1 MIINDNKPIIYVLRH
16 GATEWN
22 KTGQL
27 TSHTDIPLSKDGMKQ
42 ADEAGRGIKRVSID
56 RIITSP
62 LSRAKTTAEIIAQYQ
77 KNLIEP
83 IHVDK
88 RMLEVNFGKFEGKT
102 GKEILESELADLYL
116 TWQNGEDISD
126 SISCEKWESVRERA
140 NSLFI
145 ETSAKL
151 GTTLLVGHGYFLR
164 LLISSCVLGLPYS
177 KIRRLRFDNC
187 RFAAILWEGNIPRLI
202 AFNTVNLNNVVDDSP
217 TS

>member
-1 MIINDNKPIIYVLRH
+1 MPIIYVLRH
-16 GATEWN
+16 AATRWN

-27 TSHTDIPLSKDGMKQ
+27 TSHTDIPLSKDGREQ
-42 ADEAGRGIKRVSID
+42 ADEVGRRIGHISID

-77 KNLIEP
+77 KNLLEP
-83 IHVDK
+83 IRVDK
-88 RMLEVNFGKFEGKT
+88 RMVEVNFGKFEGKT
-102 GKEILESELADLYL
+102 GKEIIKSDLADLYL

-126 SISCEKWESVRERA
+126 SVSCEKWESARERA

-145 ETSAKL
+145 ETSKEL

-164 LLISSCVLGLPYS
+164 LLIASCVLGLPFS

-187 RFAAILWEGNIPRLI
+187 RFAAISWESNFPRLI
-202 AFNTVNLNNVVDDSP
+202 AFNTLNLENVIDDSP